1 MELHNLDHRIGAP
14 RRGATWNGGSGMS
27 GILEVSGDW
36 LDLREPADAAA
47 RSLELALIA
56 AELLP
61 EGPIVVHDLGS
72 GTGSMMRWLAPVLPG
87 PQTWFLHDWNA
98 DLTEQAIN
106 QPRPSDRDTARIS
119 VCGRTGNL
127 ADLSPDDV
135 AGGSLVTASALLDV
149 LTSHELRTIV
159 AACVAAHTPALL
171 SLSVTGGVRLSP
183 RNALDAAVGN
193 AFNAHQMRHARGRR
207 QLGPHAAS
215 IAGRLFAEAGWQAH
229 QSSTPWRLDHRQPGL
244 LGEWF
249 SGWVDA
255 AVEQEPQLREEAD
268 RFRQARVAQIELG
281 ELTAH
286 VDHVD
291 LLAWPRP

>member
-1 MELHNLDHRIGAP
+1 
-14 RRGATWNGGSGMS
+14 MS

-36 LDLREPADAAA
+36 LALLEPADAAA
-47 RSLELALIA
+47 RSLELALVV

-61 EGPIVVHDLGS
+61 DGPIVVHDLGS

-106 QPRPSDRDTARIS
+106 HGRPFDRDNAQIS
-119 VCGRTGNL
+119 VFGRSGNL
-127 ADLSPDDV
+127 ADLSLDDV

-149 LTSHELRTIV
+149 LTSDEIHTIV
-159 AACVAAHTPALL
+159 AVCVAAHTPALL
-171 SLSVTGGVRLSP
+171 SLSVTGGVRLNP
-183 RNALDAAVGN
+183 RDELDTVFVN
-193 AFNAHQMRHARGRR
+193 SFNAHQSRHANGRR
-207 QLGPHAAS
+207 QVGRHAVS
-215 IAGRLFAEAGWQAH
+215 IASRLFAEAGWQVR

-244 LGEWF
+244 LSEWF
-249 SGWVDA
+249 SGWIDA
-255 AVEQEPQLREEAD
+255 AVEQEPHLREKAD
-268 RFRQARVAQIELG
+268 RYRQGRAAQIDRD

-291 LLAWPRP
+291 LLAWPRR